1 MKDDMNTHQPFVA
14 GQTSTSSKP
23 TVGSSFYRFR
33 PDGLN
38 VFIDAATP
46 LMGLALRLKGM
57 PERPASV
64 STLYQQVSEE
74 IRSIDVTLVEAKVE
88 PAIANAFR
96 YVLCSFLDE
105 AVLATKWGA
114 ESEWVGQSLLSQF
127 HNETWG
133 GEKVFSILE
142 RLETD
147 PQRYL
152 SLLMFIYQCLMLGFV
167 GKYRVISGG
176 ITQREQVIQH
186 LKYLID
192 SVSPERDAAV
202 VTHTDRIA
210 SKDNAIKRQWPVWSV
225 FAGFFALWVGL
236 FMIYSTLLSHK
247 STDVLSQLNQ
257 LLS

>member
-1 MKDDMNTHQPFVA
+1 MNEDMNTPPFGA
-14 GQTSTSSKP
+14 EHTATPSKP
-23 TVGSSFYRFR
+23 TAGNSFYRFR

-57 PERPASV
+57 PERPTSV
-64 STLYQQVSEE
+64 NKLYQQVSEE

-133 GEKVFSILE
+133 GEKVFSILA

-152 SLLMFIYQCLMLGFV
+152 PLLMFIYQCLMLGFV
-167 GKYRVISGG
+167 GKYRVIDGG
-176 ITQREQVIQH
+176 AAQREQVIQH
-186 LKYLID
+186 LKSLIE
-192 SVSPERDAAV
+192 SVSPDMEAAAV
-202 VTHTDRIA
+202 TRTERIA
-210 SKDNAIKRQWPVWSV
+210 SKEEAIKRQWPIWSV

>member
-14 GQTSTSSKP
+14 GQTSASPKPMAGTSL
-23 TVGSSFYRFR
+23 YRFR

-57 PERPASV
+57 PERPDDVNA
-64 STLYQQVSEE
+64 LYQQVSEE
-74 IRSIDVTLVEAKVE
+74 IRSIDVTLVEAMVE

-147 PQRYL
+147 PQRYV
-152 SLLMFIYQCLMLGFV
+152 SLLMFIYQCLILGFV
-167 GKYRVISGG
+167 GKYHVINGG
-176 ITQREQVIQH
+176 AAQREQVIQH
-186 LKYLID
+186 LKTLIE
-192 SVSPERDAAV
+192 SVSPDMEAAV
-202 VTHTDRIA
+202 TRSERIA
-210 SKDNAIKRQWPVWSV
+210 SKEDVIKRQWPVWSV
-225 FAGFFALWVGL
+225 FAVFFALWVGL

-247 STDVLSQLNQ
+247 STDVLAQLNQ